1 MVKKSLD
8 NIIEKNEEYNILLSS
23 LNVSVSKHLLDEH
36 YTVVWANNHYYE
48 MFGYTKEEYE
58 NKYHN
63 HCDEY
68 YKDDP
73 EDWNILTNLV
83 KETLEMNKKSYECIA
98 RIRHKNGKKLWVKLI
113 GNLTNEVKD
122 GFLISYTIMTDIS
135 KEILMQI
142 EQEITYNKLPGCVA
156 KYIIREKGF
165 ELLEANNKFLN
176 FFGDNSKYIDEKNDL
191 NLPWKYFKKL
201 RKGKDIDFTVSF
213 FNKDNQKI
221 WMQVNGGCVEW
232 TKNDPIYLFIY
243 FDITELNSQKELL
256 DKANIELKKIAYI
269 DKITEGLNEKSFEME
284 AEKLIYISPLSS
296 YSMVWFNLKK
306 FKLINDIYG
315 IEDGNK
321 VLKYIYKIIRK
332 YLDEKE
338 YAARLSGDNYAILL
352 KFSSKEI
359 IEKRLNKIVED
370 INSFNFYSS
379 SKYIFTFTAG
389 VYIIDDLSLSITQMQ
404 DRAHVARKSIVSS
417 IERNVCSIEFY
428 SEEKRQKLIHE
439 KDMENSMKEDLKNNK
454 FIVYLQPKFSLR
466 ENRITGAEALV
477 RWIDDKKGLIPPN
490 EFIPFFEKNGFIIE
504 LDIYV
509 FEKVCI
515 LLKKWILAGK
525 KPIPISVNMSRIHL
539 INENF
544 LDRYEEILK
553 KYGIAPSLLEIEL
566 TESIAFENSEI
577 LPSIIDKIHKKGFLC
592 SIDDFGSGYSSLN
605 ILKKLDIDTLKLD
618 KEFCSLD
625 LANDLR
631 EKKIIL
637 SILNLSKDLKLTTV
651 VEGVET
657 KEQLEFFK
665 ESSCDLIQ
673 GYVFSKPL
681 PIEDFEAL
689 VFKE

>member
-1 MVKKSLD
+1 MEKSLD
-8 NIIEKNEEYNILLSS
+8 GIIEKNEEYNILLSS

-36 YTVVWANNHYYE
+36 YTVVWANNYYYD

-63 HCDEY
+63 YCDEY

-73 EDWNILTNLV
+73 EDWNMLTRLV
-83 KETLEMNKKSYECIA
+83 KETLEKGEKSYECIA

-113 GNLTNEVKD
+113 GNLTDEIKD
-122 GFLISYTIMTDIS
+122 GFPISYTVMTDMS
-135 KEILMQI
+135 KEILMKI

-156 KYIIREKGF
+156 KYIIRENGF

-176 FFGDNSKYIDEKNDL
+176 FFGDNSKYIDKKNDL
-191 NLPWKYFKKL
+191 NLPWKYLKKL
-201 RKGKDIDFTVSF
+201 RKGEDIDFIISF

-232 TKNDPIYLFIY
+232 IKDDPIYLFIY

-256 DKANIELKKIAYI
+256 DKANIELKKIAYV

-296 YSMVWFNLKK
+296 YSMVWFNLKR

-315 IEDGNK
+315 IEDGNR
-321 VLKYIYKIIRK
+321 VLKYIYKIIHK

-338 YAARLSGDNYAILL
+338 YAARLSGDNYAIFL

-389 VYIIDDLSLSITQMQ
+389 VYIIDDLSLSITQML

-417 IERNVCSIEFY
+417 IEQDVCSIEFY

-454 FIVYLQPKFSLR
+454 FIVYLQPKFSLK
-466 ENRITGAEALV
+466 ENRIAGAEALV
-477 RWIDDKKGLIPPN
+477 RWLNDEKGLIPPN
-490 EFIPFFEKNGFIIE
+490 DFIPFFEKNGFIIE

-515 LLKKWILAGK
+515 LLKKWILEGK
-525 KPIPISVNMSRIHL
+525 NPIPISVNMSRIHL
-539 INENF
+539 VNEDF
-544 LDRYEEILK
+544 LDRYEKILK
-553 KYGIAPSLLEIEL
+553 KYDIAPSLLEIEL
-566 TESIAFENSEI
+566 TENIAFENSEV
-577 LPSIIDKIHKKGFLC
+577 LPFIIEKIHKKGFLC

-618 KEFCSLD
+618 KEFCSSD
-625 LANDLR
+625 LVKDFR

-637 SILNLSKDLKLTTV
+637 SILNLSKELNLITV

-665 ESSCDLIQ
+665 ESSCDLVQ

-681 PIEDFEAL
+681 PIEDFEVLA
-689 VFKE
+689 FNK